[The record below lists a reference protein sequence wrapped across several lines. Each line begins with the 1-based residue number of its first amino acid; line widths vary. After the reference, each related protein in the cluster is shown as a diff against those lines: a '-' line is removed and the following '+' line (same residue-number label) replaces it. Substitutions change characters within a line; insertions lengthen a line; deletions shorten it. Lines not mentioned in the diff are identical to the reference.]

1 MTSDPHIFRVDPDDN
16 VAVAAGAVRAG
27 QTVAFEGR
35 ELRASDDIPTG
46 HKVAVARIAAG
57 AKVIKYGSP
66 IGSAT
71 RDILAGEHVHTHNL
85 KSDYLPTRNG
95 SDFCG

>member
-1 MTSDPHIFRVDPDDN
+1 MTNQPYVFRVTPDDN
-16 VAVAAGAVRAG
+16 VAVTASPLCAG
-27 QTVAFEGR
+27 QTAVFEGS
-35 ELRASDDIPTG
+35 ELRARDDVPTG

-71 RDILAGEHVHTHNL
+71 RDILAG
-85 KSDYLPTRNG
+85 
-95 SDFCG
+95 